1 MVAAT
6 SAFEEKKRTRRS
18 RLTDF
23 LNRLVREKPLG
34 TACGIV
40 ILLLVLVSIL
50 APVLAPYPIDE
61 LHVPDRLQGS
71 SFKYFLGTDHVG
83 RDLFSRMLYG
93 ARISLF
99 IGFSATAIGVVIA
112 MFVGGTSGFI
122 GGKVDLVVQRFVDAW
137 IAFPGLLFLL
147 TIISIIGLGYVQ
159 MIAVLGIGGIG
170 GSRVSRGVV
179 ISIKENDY
187 FLAAR
192 AIGNRTDRILIRHVL
207 PNVIPIMII
216 GFSIGI
222 GGAILAVSAL
232 SFLGFGLPPGTP
244 DWGSM
249 LSREGRNYMEIA
261 PHLALWPGVAITI
274 VIYCLNMFGDAMR
287 DLLDPRLRGGER

>member
-6 SAFEEKKRTRRS
+6 SVFEEKKRTRRS

-34 TACGIV
+34 SACGVV
-40 ILLLVLVSIL
+40 ILALVLVSIL

-71 SFKYFLGTDHVG
+71 SFKYLLGTDHVG
-83 RDLFSRMLYG
+83 RDLFSRMLFG

-99 IGFSATAIGVVIA
+99 IGFSATAIGVTIA

-122 GGKVDLVVQRFVDAW
+122 GGKLDLVVQRFVDAW

-147 TIISIIGLGYVQ
+147 TIISIIGLGYIQ

-179 ISIKENDY
+179 IAIKENDY

-207 PNVIPIMII
+207 PNVLPIMII

-249 LSREGRNYMEIA
+249 LSREGRQYMEIA
-261 PHLALWPGVAITI
+261 PHLALWPGFALTI

-287 DLLDPRLRGGER
+287 DLLDPRLRGAGN

>member
-1 MVAAT
+1 MATAT
-6 SAFEEKKRTRRS
+6 SVFEEKRRTRRF
-18 RLTDF
+18 RLTEF
-23 LNRLVREKPLG
+23 LGRLVREKPLG

-40 ILLLVLVSIL
+40 ILLMVLVSIF

-83 RDLFSRMLYG
+83 RDLFSRMLFG
-93 ARISLF
+93 GRISLF

-112 MFVGGTSGFI
+112 MFVGGTSGFV

-147 TIISIIGLGYVQ
+147 TVISIIGLGYVQ

-179 ISIKENDY
+179 IAIKENDY

-216 GFSIGI
+216 KFSIGI
-222 GGAILAVSAL
+222 GGAILAVSSL
-232 SFLGFGLPPGTP
+232 SFLGFGLEPGTP

-261 PHLALWPGVAITI
+261 PHLAVWPGVAITI

>member
-18 RLTDF
+18 RLAAF
-23 LNRLVREKPLG
+23 LGRLVREKPLG
-34 TACGIV
+34 TACGTV

-147 TIISIIGLGYVQ
+147 TIISIIGLGYIQ

-179 ISIKENDY
+179 IAIKENDY

-261 PHLALWPGVAITI
+261 PHLAVWPGVAITI

>member
-18 RLTDF
+18 RLAAF
-23 LNRLVREKPLG
+23 LSRLVREKPLG
-34 TACGIV
+34 SACGTV

-61 LHVPDRLQGS
+61 LHVSDRLQGS

-83 RDLFSRMLYG
+83 RDLFKRMLYG

-99 IGFSATAIGVVIA
+99 IGFTATAIGVVIA

-147 TIISIIGLGYVQ
+147 TVISIIGLGYVQ

-179 ISIKENDY
+179 IAIKENDY

-207 PNVIPIMII
+207 PNVMPIMII

-261 PHLALWPGVAITI
+261 PHLAVWPGVAITI

-287 DLLDPRLRGGER
+287 DLLDPRLRGAGN

>member
-1 MVAAT
+1 MM
-6 SAFEEKKRTRRS
+6 
-18 RLTDF
+18 
-23 LNRLVREKPLG
+23 
-34 TACGIV
+34 
-40 ILLLVLVSIL
+40 VLVSIF

-83 RDLFSRMLYG
+83 RDLFSRMLFG
-93 ARISLF
+93 GRISLF

-112 MFVGGTSGFI
+112 MFVGGTSGFV

-147 TIISIIGLGYVQ
+147 TVISIIGLGYVQ

-179 ISIKENDY
+179 IAIKENDY

-216 GFSIGI
+216 KFSIGI
-222 GGAILAVSAL
+222 GGAILAVSSL
-232 SFLGFGLPPGTP
+232 SFLGFGLEPGTP

-261 PHLALWPGVAITI
+261 PHLAVWPGVAITI

>member
-83 RDLFSRMLYG
+83 RDLFSRMLFG

-179 ISIKENDY
+179 IAIKENDY

-261 PHLALWPGVAITI
+261 PHLAVWPGVAITI

>member
-6 SAFEEKKRTRRS
+6 SVFEEKKRTRRS

-34 TACGIV
+34 SACGVV
-40 ILLLVLVSIL
+40 ILALVFVSIL

-71 SFKYFLGTDHVG
+71 SFKYLLGTDHVG
-83 RDLFSRMLYG
+83 RDLFSRMLFG

-99 IGFSATAIGVVIA
+99 IGFSATAIGVTIA

-122 GGKVDLVVQRFVDAW
+122 GGKLDLIVQRFVDAW

-147 TIISIIGLGYVQ
+147 TIISIIGLGYIQ

-207 PNVIPIMII
+207 PNVLPIMII

-249 LSREGRNYMEIA
+249 LSREGRQYMEIA
-261 PHLALWPGVAITI
+261 PHLALWPGFALTI

-287 DLLDPRLRGGER
+287 DLLDPRLRGAGS